1 MLEKTV
7 DRRWLMIARLA
18 RSLLLIGALCAGGA
32 AQAGPLLPGSG
43 PSIPPGYSETHVFDL
58 PIARPTLQT
67 SGQEAPGRSERESV
81 RSRISWRRSMLSAH
95 QWTGILAWG
104 FWLATNLA
112 GEQAL
117 RGLHRRNED
126 QLNFFLL
133 QNPQQ
138 NYLLWQVARDHAEW
152 ESGNGD
158 THRSLA
164 TATWALYGMSAA
176 LAMLAPSRFEEAERE
191 GIDSIFLH
199 KSLALVHFA
208 AMVALPFVAKRAEHE
223 GPAGARAMQTIG
235 WTGFGALTMSVVVL
249 YF

>member
-1 MLEKTV
+1 MNFRFA
-7 DRRWLMIARLA
+7 RR
-18 RSLLLIGALCAGGA
+18 LLSIGALCAAGA
-32 AQAGPLLPGSG
+32 VEAGPLLTRTFPTVAPVSG
-43 PSIPPGYSETHVFDL
+43 EASNLELRIP
-58 PIARPTLQT
+58 RPNLQT
-67 SGQEAPGRSERESV
+67 SGAETGPNADHESV
-81 RSRISWRRSMLSAH
+81 RSRIRWRRSMLSAH

-164 TATWALYGMSAA
+164 TATWTLYGVSAA
-176 LAMLAPSRFEEAERE
+176 LAIFAPSRFEEAERE

-208 AMVALPFVAKRAEHE
+208 AMVALPFVAKRVEHD

-235 WTGFGALTMSVVVL
+235 WTGFGALTMSAVVL